1 MNTIFRIRR
10 SRPGDPNEGSRRAAP
25 GTSDHPDRQFFG
37 KQLEYPEG
45 YDWRGVSMTK
55 LCDPWSDW
63 DGMREIVAEERAKGP
78 SEPTIEMPF
87 DHELSS
93 EEIEAMVMN
102 REWAGAAPVRSE
114 GKGKAAE
121 EAARKAYAEAAAAS
135 KLR

>member
-1 MNTIFRIRR
+1 
-10 SRPGDPNEGSRRAAP
+10 
-25 GTSDHPDRQFFG
+25 
-37 KQLEYPEG
+37 
-45 YDWRGVSMTK
+45 MTK

-78 SEPTIEMPF
+78 SEVTIEMPF

-121 EAARKAYAEAAAAS
+121 EAARKAYADAAAAS